1 MCGIA
6 GFLDPGLRW
15 GSEDIA
21 KLAES
26 MAATI
31 AHRGPDDSGSWVD
44 LDAGVAFGH
53 RRLAIVDLSP
63 AGHQPMTSSNGRFV
77 VVFNGEIYN
86 HHQLRIELGEHA
98 WRGHSDTETLL
109 AGVECWGLKET
120 LLRSTGMFAL
130 ALWDRQ
136 ERELT
141 LARDRMGEKPLY
153 YGWQGGAFL
162 FGSELKA
169 LRAHPACRNEIDRD
183 ALGLFMRHGYIPAP
197 YSIYR
202 GIRKLI
208 PGTLLT
214 LGRGHTVAGVVP
226 DPETYWSLH
235 DVVVAGMA
243 SPFDGDDAEA
253 IAELQRRLTEAI
265 RLQRVADVPLGAFL
279 SGGLDSSLVAA
290 LMQAQS
296 SRPVKTFTIGF
307 QEQRYNEAHH
317 AKAVAHHLGTDHT
330 ELYVTARQ
338 AQEVIPS
345 LPRFYDEPF
354 GDSSQ
359 IPTYLIS
366 RLARQKVTVALSG
379 DGGDEL
385 FGGYSRYFKAA
396 HLWRRMQL
404 LSPGVRDIIARG
416 ITAVAPDVLTV
427 LLAPVLTAVGRGTSV
442 PAGERLSALAAAL
455 RCHHD
460 VHFYRLMIS
469 HWRSP
474 LSVVPGAR
482 ELPTILTRP
491 EAWPALSSFEARLM
505 YADALTYLPDDIL
518 AKVDRAAMG
527 ESLETRVPFLDHR
540 VVEFAWRLPLSMKMR
555 SGEGKWIVRQL
566 LYNHVPKPLVDRPKR
581 GFGVPVGDWLRGPL
595 REWAES
601 LLNVDRLKREG
612 WFCPESIRKRWQ
624 QHRSGKYDWSDSLW
638 SVLAFQS
645 WLAEHPA

>member
-1 MCGIA
+1 MCGMA
-6 GFLDPGLRW
+6 GFLDPRLRW
-15 GSEDIA
+15 GSENIA

-26 MAATI
+26 MGATI
-31 AHRGPDDSGSWVD
+31 GHRGPDDSGSWAD
-44 LDAGVAFGH
+44 PHAGVAFGH
-53 RRLAIVDLSP
+53 RRLAVVDLSP
-63 AGHQPMTSSNGRFV
+63 AGHQPMASSSGRFV
-77 VVFNGEIYN
+77 AVFNGEIYN
-86 HHQLRIELGEHA
+86 HRQLRIDVGEHA

-120 LLRSTGMFAL
+120 LVRSTGMFAL
-130 ALWDRQ
+130 ALWDRL

-153 YGWQGGAFL
+153 YGWQGGTFL

-183 ALGLFMRHGYIPAP
+183 ALALFMRHGYIPAP

-202 GIRKLI
+202 GIRKLM

-214 LGRGHTVAGVVP
+214 LGREHTAARVMPAP
-226 DPETYWSLH
+226 QTYWSLH

-253 IAELQRRLTEAI
+253 IAELQQRLMEAI

-307 QEQRYNEAHH
+307 HEQRYNEAHH
-317 AKAVAHHLGTDHT
+317 ARAVADHLGTDHT

-345 LPRFYDEPF
+345 LPRLYDEPF
-354 GDSSQ
+354 ADSSQ
-359 IPTYLIS
+359 IPMYLIS
-366 RLARQKVTVALSG
+366 RLARQEVTVALSG

-385 FGGYSRYFKAA
+385 FGGYSRYFNAA

-404 LSPGVRDIIARG
+404 LSPRVRDMIARG
-416 ITAVAPDVLTV
+416 ITAVAPDVSTV

-455 RCHHD
+455 RCHND

-469 HWRSP
+469 QWRSP

-482 ELPTILTRP
+482 EVPTTLTKP

-518 AKVDRAAMG
+518 VKVDRAAMG
-527 ESLETRVPFLDHR
+527 VSLETRVPLLDHR

-566 LYNHVPKPLVDRPKR
+566 LYKHVPEPLVNRPKM
-581 GFGVPVGDWLRGPL
+581 GFGVPIDDWLRGPL
-595 REWAES
+595 REWAEA
-601 LLNVDRLKREG
+601 LLSVDRLKREG
-612 WFCPESIRKRWQ
+612 WFFPEPIRERWQ
-624 QHRSGKYDWSDSLW
+624 QHRSGKYNWGNSLW
-638 SVLAFQS
+638 GILAFQS